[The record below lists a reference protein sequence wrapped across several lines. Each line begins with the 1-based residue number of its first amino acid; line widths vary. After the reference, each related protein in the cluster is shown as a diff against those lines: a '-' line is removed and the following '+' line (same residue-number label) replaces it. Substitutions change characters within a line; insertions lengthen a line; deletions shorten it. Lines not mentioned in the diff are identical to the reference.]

1 MERTPKIMIG
11 IHGKVQKLETTV
23 YCFGFCVQKYEEF
36 IVLASFLAILSAPN
50 ELSQAATKQCE
61 FRHQ

>member
-36 IVLASFLAILSAPN
+36 IASFLAILSAPN
-50 ELSQAATKQCE
+50 ELS
-61 FRHQ
+61 